1 MCKLPISSKCSVLP
15 EAGSKKQNMK
25 KIALIFVGMIVVLI
39 AFRSRSGYNSFIKP
53 DREVK
58 PEWNQST
65 VQHQRRSDLISNSA
79 DTVKGAAPFEQT
91 TFTQVIKTRYDAVQT
106 DAEHTKMM
114 AKNSSNHTSQFW
126 TTSST
131 NLISISFCL
140 NGQVLMLN

>member
-1 MCKLPISSKCSVLP
+1 
-15 EAGSKKQNMK
+15 
-25 KIALIFVGMIVVLI
+25 MIVVLI